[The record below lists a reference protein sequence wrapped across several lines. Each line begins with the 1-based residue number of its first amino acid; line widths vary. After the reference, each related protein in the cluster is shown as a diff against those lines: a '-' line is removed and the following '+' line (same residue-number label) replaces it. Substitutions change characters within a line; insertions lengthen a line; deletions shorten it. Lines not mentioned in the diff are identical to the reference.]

1 MLKSANVT
9 MTVALLCGV
18 FSGQSTTRP
27 SFFDHA
33 RLQHDN
39 SLVTVTA
46 YDSLPLFQAIYAVR
60 LEYGWAVNW
69 ESAPGY
75 SHLDLVDDTGPKWR
89 AAHPHAKG
97 VTRPAGGLFIA
108 MLPEPKESDP
118 DSQRLVLARL
128 IEQYN
133 ATDNPGR
140 YALLSDAYGHF
151 TVVGT
156 KVRDET
162 GALQKVA
169 PLLDTLLILPKAT
182 RDVDA
187 TIESILTALQSAS
200 GKKVIFGSAS
210 RSLFRTTQV
219 TMGGEEA
226 PARELL
232 QEALAGTK
240 QAVEYDLFF
249 NADAPVYILNVSPQL
264 REEGDGLGGRKLVP
278 VDRSPSNWR

>member
-1 MLKSANVT
+1 MLKRANVA
-9 MTVALLCGV
+9 MTAAILCGI
-18 FSGQSTTRP
+18 SSAQSTTRP

-39 SLVTVTA
+39 SLETVTA

-60 LEYGWAVNW
+60 LEYGWVVNW

-75 SHLDLVDDTGPKWR
+75 SRFDLVDDTGPKWR
-89 AAHPHAKG
+89 AAHPGAKG
-97 VTRPAGGLFIA
+97 VTRPAGGSFTA
-108 MLPEPKESDP
+108 TFPEPKESDP
-118 DSQRLVLARL
+118 DSERLVLARL

-133 ATDNPGR
+133 VTGNPGK
-140 YALLSDAYGHF
+140 YALLSDAYGHL
-151 TVVGT
+151 TVIGT
-156 KVRDET
+156 KVTDET
-162 GALQKVA
+162 GALQRVA
-169 PLLDTLLILPKAT
+169 PLLDTPVILPKAT

-187 TIESILTALQSAS
+187 TIESILAALQSAS
-200 GKKVIFGSAS
+200 GKKVIFGAVS

-219 TMGGEEA
+219 TIGGQEA

-240 QAVEYDLFF
+240 QAVEYDLLF

-264 REEGDGLGGRKLVP
+264 REEGDGLGGRELVP
-278 VDRSPSNWR
+278 MNRFPSP